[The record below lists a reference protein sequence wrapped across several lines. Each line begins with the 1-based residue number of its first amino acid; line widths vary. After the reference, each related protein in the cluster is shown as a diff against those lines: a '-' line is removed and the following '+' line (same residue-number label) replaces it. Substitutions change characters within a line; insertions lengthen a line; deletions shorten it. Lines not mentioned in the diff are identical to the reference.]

1 MTVYHLPLIS
11 DIPRVITRQMPV
23 SVIWARGLQQ
33 SLNCPVDA
41 NPPLIETIWTK
52 GQQTKIQ
59 SQGRFDILL
68 NGTLLVSDVQQTD
81 AGSYS
86 CTPKSALG
94 LGEPSPNVQ
103 VVVRGKTCKVHHLQL
118 VMLVVESH
126 KLAKE
131 F

>member
-103 VVVRGKTCKVHHLQL
+103 VVVRGKTCKLA
-118 VMLVVESH
+118 ESH